1 MKLTYF
7 LFPLMAAMIVAFTGC
22 SSDSSSGAGST
33 KKTKIAFI
41 TNLSADF
48 WAYAEAGARKA
59 ESEFEDIKVE
69 FRTGDGT
76 TAKQKQIVDDLLVT
90 GVKGIAISPTNAKN
104 QVKMINEWTEDAT
117 VICVDSDAPESNRL
131 CYMGTDNVAAGRQAG
146 ELMKE
151 VLPNGGKVMVFAGIK
166 DVQNVVERFQGVREA
181 LEGSGIEII
190 DLRTDGGDA
199 TKARANAEDTL
210 TAHPDVAGLIG
221 LWAYNAPA
229 CLEAVRAA
237 GLIGK
242 VQIVSFDEMPKT
254 LEAIDEGE
262 IHGTVV
268 QNPYQFGY

>member
-1 MKLTYF
+1 
-7 LFPLMAAMIVAFTGC
+7 
-22 SSDSSSGAGST
+22 
-33 KKTKIAFI
+33 
-41 TNLSADF
+41 
-48 WAYAEAGARKA
+48 
-59 ESEFEDIKVE
+59 
-69 FRTGDGT
+69 
-76 TAKQKQIVDDLLVT
+76 
-90 GVKGIAISPTNAKN
+90 
-104 QVKMINEWTEDAT
+104 
-117 VICVDSDAPESNRL
+117 
-131 CYMGTDNVAAGRQAG
+131 
-146 ELMKE
+146 
-151 VLPNGGKVMVFAGIK
+151 PNGGKVMVFAGIK

-268 QNPYQFGY
+268 QNPYQFGYDSMVLLRDLVVEGDSASDAGVPANKIMYVPTRVLRKGEGLEYKAQCDAWKASLN